1 MASHLANWINGH
13 YLVRHSYWFGDEHHI
28 INPYAFHM
36 ISSTPTAPRTRLKPH
51 GKQEASPTAKGV
63 SPETTA
69 LQQQALATT
78 RTPAKPRN
86 ASTPK
91 PLGMGI
97 LTPSVITAISSLEA
111 AIAMEEDDQRKA
123 AQTSE
128 KDGSADTAEGF
139 YDPKPSS
146 ANPLFEG
153 VDQPIPAPT
162 IELIGPVEYKSEP
175 RQFDTPEQR
184 ARQTDKNGAPPS
196 PRLGTTKVKGIQHQ
210 APAQAE
216 TVRELGRDYSLVPM
230 SKGGGKVADPGPLSP
245 VQRLDAVQCF
255 SRPFSLES
263 ETEVAR
269 ELSKYRSKGHGS
281 ELRQAFEAIKT
292 QAKKF
297 ESLLNQ
303 SQKSKLEVSPLPP
316 KRGVFGLFSKLHRQ
330 HVAVAQTPV
339 GIDATNGA
347 YLKPCAEAIID
358 QVNTLAEAF
367 KKNGLDNTELLKV
380 KKELRAALKE
390 GFVKAHKAPVDPA
403 AQPKP
408 ISQQQWNA
416 MTPVERRIL
425 LGSFAASPLSL
436 PMDLLAGQSLT
447 DVMAPLGD
455 TRLVTQ
461 AMKQLQKSQADFAS
475 AYNKAEKAAAKSGNA
490 EAFNPLS
497 FSSGVRSELLLNMT
511 RVLDQMRQ
519 LDTAVCQ
526 LAKKSPSSTT
536 SASFVAHEAA
546 ARVHQSLTSCIQNLE
561 AICAVA

>member
-1 MASHLANWINGH
+1 
-13 YLVRHSYWFGDEHHI
+13 
-28 INPYAFHM
+28 M

-63 SPETTA
+63 SPETTS

-78 RTPAKPRN
+78 RTTKKPRN

-91 PLGMGI
+91 PLGVGK
-97 LTPSVITAISSLEA
+97 LPPSAIMAISSLEA
-111 AIAMEEDDQRKA
+111 AIAMEEEDDQRKA

-139 YDPKPSS
+139 YGPKPSNAS
-146 ANPLFEG
+146 PLFEG

-162 IELIGPVEYKSEP
+162 IDLIGPVEYKSESH
-175 RQFDTPEQR
+175 QFDTPDQR
-184 ARQTDKNGAPPS
+184 ALQTNRNGAPPS
-196 PRLGTTKVKGIQHQ
+196 PRLGTTKAKGIQHQ
-210 APAQAE
+210 TPAQAE
-216 TVRELGRDYSLVPM
+216 TVRELGRDYSLAPM
-230 SKGGGKVADPGPLSP
+230 SKGGGKVAIGKTKNEPTTPAPVDRADPGPLSP

-255 SRPFSLES
+255 SRPFSLKS
-263 ETEVAR
+263 ETAVAR
-269 ELSKYRSKGHGS
+269 ELGKHRSNGHGL

-292 QAKKF
+292 QTKKF

-316 KRGVFGLFSKLHRQ
+316 KRGLFGLFSKLHRQ

-347 YLKPCAEAIID
+347 YLKPRAEAIID

-380 KKELRAALKE
+380 EKELRAALKE
-390 GFVKAHKAPVDPA
+390 GFVQVPKASVGPA

-416 MTPVERRIL
+416 MKPVERRIL

-436 PMDLLAGQSLT
+436 PMDLLAGESLT

-461 AMKQLQKSQADFAS
+461 AMKLLQKSQADFAA
-475 AYNKAEKAAAKSGNA
+475 AYKKAEQVAMKSGNA
-490 EAFNPLS
+490 DTFD
-497 FSSGVRSELLLNMT
+497 LL
-511 RVLDQMRQ
+511 
-519 LDTAVCQ
+519 
-526 LAKKSPSSTT
+526 SPSSRVRTNLLSKMERVIERMGDLKSAVEFLAAEPGFAADKIVAREAGSQM
-536 SASFVAHEAA
+536 SASLRSSIRNLVALYE
-546 ARVHQSLTSCIQNLE
+546 
-561 AICAVA
+561 VA